1 METGDL
7 SPAPGASFLGLL
19 AVTLGALLAA
29 GIAFRRAARL
39 RREGS
44 AVQLLSRL
52 PHGPCKVLSGFLD
65 LPQLE
70 VLAEVR
76 PAWDF
81 STEMQLAAEF
91 LERQA
96 CWAVLC
102 GSEVFQPFGS
112 TRSFKLHVLRKQLS
126 QTVVCACAE
135 PSTITTEHAG
145 KRKIMLGDIWYDAM
159 NQALEKDIPV
169 LQWFV
174 TDRQEPTALHGDTWH
189 GAAQSMRCQGGRC
202 WVERAKFLKR
212 RKTSWT
218 YSWYT
223 LTLPLFLDEMQE
235 ADALLFQLGIVGQ

>member
-1 METGDL
+1 M
-7 SPAPGASFLGLL
+7 
-19 AVTLGALLAA
+19 LAA
-29 GIAFRRAARL
+29 WIALRRAARL
-39 RREGS
+39 RREGRS
-44 AVQLLSRL
+44 ALQLLSRM

-70 VLAEVR
+70 VLAELR

-81 STEMQLAAEF
+81 STELRLAERA

-112 TRSFKLHVLRKQLS
+112 TSSFKLHVLRKQLS
-126 QTVVCACAE
+126 QTVVCSCTELSVITAE
-135 PSTITTEHAG
+135 STG

-159 NQALEKDIPV
+159 TQAMEKDVPV

-174 TDRQEPTALHGDTWH
+174 ADRQEPTAVNGDTWH
-189 GAAQSMRCQGGRC
+189 GAAQALGTLGGRS
-202 WVERAKFLKR
+202 WVERARHLKM

-223 LTLPLFLDEMQE
+223 LTLPLFLDDMKE
-235 ADALLFQLGIVGQ
+235 ADALLVQLGLTAS